1 MSLFG
6 SLQMAGNTLNAM
18 QIGLH
23 VVGNNIANANT
34 PGYIRERAIYSPAP
48 VQKIG
53 NLALGLGV
61 EVDGIVQI
69 IDKFVENRLRDAGS
83 DLSSAEA
90 LEDAYTKLEA
100 EFNALGGGNIGS
112 YLTSFFNGINR
123 VATEPNVPGIRD
135 LVIRN
140 GVDLVRQFNLLDQN
154 VERLHSDLSTRVQGI
169 APEINT
175 LTEQIRKLNLQIV
188 ALEGGGSTGSDA
200 GGLRTQRAESLKQLA
215 GLINISAT
223 ETATGS
229 VNISVNGQILV
240 FEGTKRDVESE
251 LVEVNGTNAA
261 RIQFVDNKSVLD
273 VSGGEL
279 HGIYQARDVVYSEFL
294 ENFDHLAATLA
305 FEFNKLYSQGQG
317 TTGFTQVTS
326 TASVS
331 DPAAA
336 LNVAGL
342 DFTPTSGKFTV
353 LVRNKEDNPP
363 TTTPH
368 EITIDLNGLD
378 GNDTTLNSLTAQLN
392 AIDGI
397 NASVDIDNRLVLSS
411 ESSAIDFS
419 FEVESTSDESGVL
432 AALGINTF
440 FTGSAAG
447 TLGVNSQL
455 LQGGGVG
462 AAKFAS
468 SNQGINEGNDNALR
482 LVAMYDQSLSS
493 LDGSSIRGIYDSIIN
508 STTQGA
514 SIAQSVADGQRVF
527 SGTLEATSQGI
538 SGVNLD
544 EEAIDMIALQRTY
557 QASARFI
564 STISDLLDILINI

>member
-1 MSLFG
+1 MSLFS

-48 VQKIG
+48 VQRLG
-53 NLALGLGV
+53 NLALGMGV

-69 IDKFVENRLRDAGS
+69 IDKFVENRLRDSGS
-83 DLSSAEA
+83 DLASAEA
-90 LEDAYTKLEA
+90 LEDAYAKLEA
-100 EFNALGGGNIGS
+100 EFNALGDGNIGT
-112 YLTSFFNGINR
+112 YLTNFFNGIND
-123 VATEPNVPGIRD
+123 VAKTPEDPGVRD
-135 LVIRN
+135 LAIKDGIALAN
-140 GVDLVRQFNLLDQN
+140 AINSLDRN
-154 VERLHSDLSTRVQGI
+154 VERLHSDMSTRVQGI

-188 ALEGGGSTGSDA
+188 AIEGGGATGSDA
-200 GGLRTQRAESLKQLA
+200 GGLRTQRAEALKQLA
-215 GLINISAT
+215 GLMNISAT
-223 ETATGS
+223 ETTTGS
-229 VNISVNGQILV
+229 INVSVNGQILV
-240 FEGTKRDVESE
+240 FEGTKRDVESA
-251 LVEVNGTNAA
+251 LVDVNGNNAA
-261 RIQFVDNKSVLD
+261 RIQFVDNKSALE

-317 TTGFTQVTS
+317 TAGFTQVTS
-326 TASVS
+326 ASRVD
-331 DPAAA
+331 DPTAA

-353 LVRNKEDNPP
+353 LVRNKEDG
-363 TTTPH
+363 TTKSH

-392 AIDGI
+392 AIDGV

-419 FEVESTSDESGVL
+419 FEVASTSDESGVL
-432 AALGINTF
+432 AALGIYTF
-440 FTGSAAG
+440 FTGSEAG
-447 TLGVNSQL
+447 NLGVNSQL
-455 LQGGGVG
+455 LPGAGVG
-462 AAKFAS
+462 ASKFAATL
-468 SNQGINEGNDNALR
+468 QGVNGKNALR

-493 LDGSSIRGIYDSIIN
+493 LDGGSIRGIYDGIIN
-508 STTQGA
+508 GTTQGA
-514 SIAQSVADGQRVF
+514 SIATSVADGQRVF